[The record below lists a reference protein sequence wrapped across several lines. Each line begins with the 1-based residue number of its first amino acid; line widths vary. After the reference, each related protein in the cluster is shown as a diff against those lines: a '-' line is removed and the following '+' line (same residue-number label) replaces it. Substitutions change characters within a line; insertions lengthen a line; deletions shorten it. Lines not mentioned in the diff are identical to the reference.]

1 MSSTAPRNGTA
12 ATVIPLDR
20 IDTQMRD
27 LVGGK
32 ALGLARM
39 MAAGER
45 VPPGFCVTTRA
56 HRSGRVPREEV
67 LAAYREL
74 GEGPVAVR
82 SSATAEDRP
91 EASFAGLQDTFLDVE
106 GEEALLEA
114 IERCWTSLHSDRA
127 TAYRAD
133 LDWEGETQ
141 MAVVV
146 QRVIAPRAAGV
157 MFTANPVTGTRGEI
171 VIDATAGLGGR
182 HRRRLRRGRPLRA
195 DRRGATERLRT
206 RQIVTIDGSTGT
218 VELDQE

>member
-1 MSSTAPRNGTA
+1 
-12 ATVIPLDR
+12 
-20 IDTQMRD
+20 MRD